1 VLFVFIPRF
10 TRTQVD
16 LLSLSLYNLKMES
29 KFKITYG
36 GWYQRTT
43 LHLSEIY
50 DLFALGKSNLDLSK
64 DKLSEFREKFNF
76 ESVTREAGYF
86 EFVKA
91 KTKNGIEVRYYED
104 GLYILETE
112 LDALDRISE
121 AKENLEDYFNQIL
134 SPATSYIFSLGA
146 PTPKVLANI
155 KTVHPVVVSV
165 VQDDP
170 ETFKP
175 AQNEFGS
182 VYSTIKSE
190 DIIVHKTPGYI
201 FVVSSP
207 KSEAVVSELVEMQI
221 FFREFKDQLEKYLNI
236 HRTLWE
242 EISDIKEKRML
253 KGREVEPIRA
263 KLDSYQKTISLISN
277 RINQMGSYIRTRSS
291 IAKGSSIEDHLKKLF
306 EFKFEVLTDTL
317 DYIKEIWK
325 MTTDYLSS
333 TIQNIVEIKNQGT
346 SRGIQSLQVITSI
359 GVVSG
364 IIGYF
369 SKNELPKFT
378 ALGALYF
385 VLIIAVTWLVNYSI
399 SALYKNKRY
408 TLKFSERVKD
418 I

>member
-1 VLFVFIPRF
+1 
-10 TRTQVD
+10 
-16 LLSLSLYNLKMES
+16 MEQ
-29 KFKITYG
+29 KFRVTYG

-50 DLFALGKSNLDLSK
+50 DLFALAKSSLELSK
-64 DKLSEFREKFNF
+64 EKLSEFHKKFAF
-76 ESVTREAGYF
+76 ESVSREAGYF

-91 KTKNGIEVRYYED
+91 KSKNGVEVRYYED
-104 GLYILETE
+104 GLYILEIE
-112 LDALDRISE
+112 MDALDAIKKAKGLLE
-121 AKENLEDYFNQIL
+121 AYFNEVL
-134 SPATSYIFSLGA
+134 NPATSYIFSLGA

-155 KTVHPVVVSV
+155 KTVHPIVVSV
-165 VQDDP
+165 VQADP
-170 ETFKP
+170 KAFRP
-175 AQNEFGS
+175 SRDEFGDI
-182 VYSTIKSE
+182 YSTISSE

-201 FVVSSP
+201 FIVSSP
-207 KSEAVVSELVEMQI
+207 KSEGAVAGLVEMQI

-236 HRTLWE
+236 HRNLWE
-242 EISDIKEKRML
+242 EISDIKERRSL
-253 KGREVEPIRA
+253 RGNEIEPIRA

-291 IAKGSSIEDHLKKLF
+291 IAKGSNIEEHLRKLF

-333 TIQNIVEIKNQGT
+333 AIQNIIEIKNQGT

-364 IIGYF
+364 IMGYF
-369 SKNELPKFT
+369 SKSELPTFT
-378 ALGALYF
+378 ALGAIYF
-385 VLIIAVTWLVNYSI
+385 IVIIAITWLINFSI
-399 SALYKNKRY
+399 SALYRNKKY
-408 TLKFSERVKD
+408 TLKFTDRAKD

>member
-1 VLFVFIPRF
+1 
-10 TRTQVD
+10 
-16 LLSLSLYNLKMES
+16 MEQ
-29 KFKITYG
+29 KFKVTYG

-50 DLFALGKSNLDLSK
+50 NLFAFGKSNLNLSK
-64 DKLSEFREKFNF
+64 EKLSKFHKKFDF

-86 EFVKA
+86 EFVRA
-91 KTKNGIEVRYYED
+91 RSRNGVEVRYYED
-104 GLYILETE
+104 GLYIIESELENIDSVDKTK
-112 LDALDRISE
+112 LI
-121 AKENLEDYFNQIL
+121 LESYFNDVL
-134 SPATSYIFSLGA
+134 NPATSYIFSLGA

-155 KTVHPVVVSV
+155 KTVHPIVVSII
-165 VQDDP
+165 QDSP
-170 ETFKP
+170 ESFKL
-175 AQNEFGS
+175 AEDKFGGI
-182 VYSTIKSE
+182 YSTIASQ
-190 DIIVHKTPGYI
+190 DIVVHKTPEYI
-201 FVVSSP
+201 FIVSSP
-207 KSEAVVSELVEMQI
+207 NSKNAVTELVEMQI

-236 HRTLWE
+236 HRNLWE
-242 EISDIKEKRML
+242 EISDIKEKHLL
-253 KGREVEPIRA
+253 KGSEVEPIRA

-291 IAKGSSIEDHLKKLF
+291 IAKGSSIEEHLRKLF

-369 SKNELPKFT
+369 SKSELPKFT
-378 ALGALYF
+378 AIGAIYF
-385 VLIIAVTWLVNYSI
+385 LAIIVITWLINFSV
-399 SALYKNKRY
+399 SALYKNKKY
-408 TLKFSERVKD
+408 TLKFSERAKN

>member
-1 VLFVFIPRF
+1 
-10 TRTQVD
+10 
-16 LLSLSLYNLKMES
+16 MES

-43 LHLSEIY
+43 LHLSEVY
-50 DLFALGKSNLDLSK
+50 DLFALGKSGLNLSK
-64 DKLSEFREKFNF
+64 DKLSEFHKKFDF

-91 KTKNGIEVRYYED
+91 KSTNGIEIRYYED
-104 GLYILETE
+104 GLYILEIE
-112 LDALDRISE
+112 LDYLNSIGKT
-121 AKENLEDYFNQIL
+121 KELLETYFNEVL
-134 SPATSYIFSLGA
+134 NPATSYIFSLGA

-155 KTVHPVVVSV
+155 KTVHPVVISV
-165 VQDDP
+165 VQDNP

-175 AQNEFGS
+175 IRGEFGDI
-182 VYSTIKSE
+182 YSTIASQ
-190 DIIVHKTPGYI
+190 DIVVYKTPGYI
-201 FVVSSP
+201 FIASSP
-207 KSEAVVSELVEMQI
+207 KSGNAVAELVEMQI

-236 HRTLWE
+236 HRNLWE
-242 EISDIKEKRML
+242 EISDIKERKLLR
-253 KGREVEPIRA
+253 GSEIEPIRA

-291 IAKGSSIEDHLKKLF
+291 IAKGSDIEEHLRKLF

-317 DYIKEIWK
+317 DYIKELWK

-333 TIQNIVEIKNQGT
+333 AIQNIVEIKNQGT

-385 VLIIAVTWLVNYSI
+385 VMIIAITWLINVSI
-399 SALYKNKRY
+399 STLYKNKKY
-408 TLKFSERVKD
+408 TLKFTDRAKD